1 MDIRP
6 LTHSELPA
14 LLALYGDL
22 HAADSPLPPQPEVD
36 AIWSEILANPRLRYF
51 GGFLGDKLVSSCT
64 VSVIPNL
71 TRSCRPYGLIENVV
85 THADHR
91 QRGYGKAVLAA
102 ALAHAW
108 SVNCYKVMLLTGRK
122 DQATLQFYRSAGFN
136 SDGKQGFIA
145 KPTAN

>member
-6 LTHSELPA
+6 LTHSDLPS
-14 LLALYGDL
+14 LLALYRHL
-22 HAADSPLPPQPEVD
+22 HAADSVLPPQ
-36 AIWSEILANPRLRYF
+36 SEIDAVWAEILVNPRLRYF
-51 GGFLGDKLVSSCT
+51 GGFLGAALVSSCT

-91 QRGYGKAVLAA
+91 QRGYGKAMLAA

-108 SVNCYKVMLLTGRK
+108 SVDCYKVMLLTGRK
-122 DQATLQFYRSAGFN
+122 DQATLQFYRSAGFDP
-136 SDGKQGFIA
+136 DGKQAFIA
-145 KPTAN
+145 KPAAD